1 MDGVIIDSERLWKQ
15 AEWEVFSSLGVT
27 VSEEHSLLT
36 QTMTTREVTQFWFNK
51 YPWQEAAFDT
61 VEQQVISR
69 VMELIET
76 EDCRING
83 VAELLQLLKSQGYR
97 IGLATNSP
105 YRIIPAVLK
114 KTETAA
120 FFDAIS
126 SAEFELNGKPHPA
139 VYLST
144 AAKLKVSSANCIAIE
159 DSNSGMKAAKSAG
172 MTVVAFSNGNPALIL
187 NGRIIKL
194 HILQTFFRPSLQ
206 IDQQPRR

>member
-51 YPWQEAAFDT
+51 YPWQEAAFET

-83 VAELLQLLKSQGYR
+83 VPELLQLLKSQGYR

-126 SAEFELNGKPHPA
+126 SAEFEVNGKPHPA

-144 AAKLKVSSANCIAIE
+144 AAKLKVNSADCIVIE

-172 MTVVAFSNGNPALIL
+172 MTVVAFSNGNHALDFEWADYKIAHL
-187 NGRIIKL
+187 AD
-194 HILQTFFRPSLQ
+194 FFQAIASN
-206 IDQQPRR
+206 